1 MDQTGSFGN
10 PSSRD
15 FSRRIDLFLPLFLSP
30 SFDRSRDRGARLF
43 LSSWFSSTNQKPL
56 IIDKRA
62 FFFFFFFI
70 LFFFNRRIGKMRS
83 YFEQRISLALWLRC
97 SVIPDTVASMETI
110 AQSLSDHPSIFFEKS
125 CETFRIER
133 RNLYPDPLVEPVHFQ
148 RKVSEGGEGTGVGNY
163 LWALSKG
170 FLA

>member
-1 MDQTGSFGN
+1 
-10 PSSRD
+10 
-15 FSRRIDLFLPLFLSP
+15 
-30 SFDRSRDRGARLF
+30 
-43 LSSWFSSTNQKPL
+43 
-56 IIDKRA
+56 
-62 FFFFFFFI
+62 
-70 LFFFNRRIGKMRS
+70 MRS

-125 CETFRIER
+125 RETFRIER